1 MSINARNAYLNL
13 PQPEELL
20 NQGMKSST
28 ENTGLLSRGVKKQSE
43 KKKKQD
49 DPRQRVANYTYEIMK
64 ARMELKNG

>member
-13 PQPEELL
+13 PQPEALRQ
-20 NQGMKSST
+20 QGMQST
-28 ENTGLLSRGVKKQSE
+28 VESTGLLSRGMKKQP

>member
-13 PQPEELL
+13 PQPEALR
-20 NQGMKSST
+20 QQDMKSGS
-28 ENTGLLSRGVKKQSE
+28 ENTGLLSRGVKKQP

>member
-13 PQPEELL
+13 PEPEALR
-20 NQGMKSST
+20 QQST
-28 ENTGLLSRGVKKQSE
+28 QSANESTGLLSRGMKKQP